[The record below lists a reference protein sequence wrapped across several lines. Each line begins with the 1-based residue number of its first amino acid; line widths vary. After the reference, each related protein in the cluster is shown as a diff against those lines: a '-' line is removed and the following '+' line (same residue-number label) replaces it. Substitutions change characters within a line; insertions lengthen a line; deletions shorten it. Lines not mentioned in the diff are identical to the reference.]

1 MNFNLALN
9 QYLLHEQCHD
19 SNTGAFAKVCILK
32 LINWN
37 SNPIYV
43 SQTYMH
49 WRFTLKLIS
58 FGASPNWIHSGH
70 RHFLHVSCLP
80 LPLHFDKWEPC
91 MSTTY
96 FLCQYTLVIS
106 KQSGLH
112 RNRQATW
119 GRMPSLSN
127 SRTPTLFRA
136 QKPVRVFHNFD
147 VVLGGPLLSLR
158 GFPKSLRI
166 LSSWEYTENLN
177 HLMYKTQNTNHKQK
191 QPFVYDHALQTKQ
204 SWYLLLVMT

>member
-1 MNFNLALN
+1 MSNA
-9 QYLLHEQCHD
+9 HA
-19 SNTGAFAKVCILK
+19 SNTGEFAQVCILRF
-32 LINWN
+32 INWN

-70 RHFLHVSCLP
+70 RHFLHVSSLP
-80 LPLHFDKWEPC
+80 LSILTNENHAWAPPISFAK
-91 MSTTY
+91 
-96 FLCQYTLVIS
+96 YTLVIS
-106 KQSGLH
+106 KQTGLH

-127 SRTPTLFRA
+127 SRTPTLLRA
-136 QKPVRVFHNFD
+136 HKPVRVFHNFD

-166 LSSWEYTENLN
+166 LSSWEFTENLN
-177 HLMYKTQNTNHKQK
+177 HLMYKTQNTNKNSPLSMIMPCK
-191 QPFVYDHALQTKQ
+191 
-204 SWYLLLVMT
+204 